1 MATELKKKLPVKAR
15 KRKATPHSDLEP
27 DTEKELAEFQDDDE
41 NRVELEANQRQR
53 GDFTYSVRDMMI
65 GFGDDMEPMEESVA
79 VMKEFVVE
87 YIHCMTKKAVDVSA
101 VKGKLD
107 TECFIFTIRKDQE
120 KYGRVKDLLQAND
133 ELKEVLNSGFDP
145 ADEKVY

>member
-53 GDFTYSVRDMMI
+53 GDFTYS
-65 GFGDDMEPMEESVA
+65 GTFFC
-79 VMKEFVVE
+79 K
-87 YIHCMTKKAVDVSA
+87 
-101 VKGKLD
+101 
-107 TECFIFTIRKDQE
+107 
-120 KYGRVKDLLQAND
+120 
-133 ELKEVLNSGFDP
+133 
-145 ADEKVY
+145 